1 MALKLVFR
9 AAAQADLDA
18 LDDYIAQDSPR
29 QAAAFVQKIIERC
42 DRLTEFPETG
52 RLRNDLRPGLRLIA
66 LKRRVVIAYRVTPE
80 AVEIGRVF
88 YGGRDVDALLAG
100 EPDEG

>member
-9 AAAQADLDA
+9 PAAQADLDA

-52 RLRNDLRPGLRLIA
+52 RLRNDLRPGLRLVA
-66 LKRRVVIAYRVTPE
+66 FKRRVVIAYRVTPQ
-80 AVEIGRVF
+80 AVGSGRGF
-88 YGGRDVDALLAG
+88 YGGGAVARLLGAG
-100 EPDEG
+100 

>member
-9 AAAQADLDA
+9 PAAQADLDA

-42 DRLTEFPETG
+42 DRLTESPKPDGFATTSAAACG
-52 RLRNDLRPGLRLIA
+52 LLRSSVGL
-66 LKRRVVIAYRVTPE
+66 
-80 AVEIGRVF
+80 
-88 YGGRDVDALLAG
+88 
-100 EPDEG
+100 

>member
-9 AAAQADLDA
+9 PVSLEDLEA
-18 LDDYIAQDSPR
+18 LDDYIVCYSPR
-29 QAAAFVQKIIERC
+29 QAAAFVPKIIERC

-52 RLRNDLRPGLRLIA
+52 RLRNDLRPGLRLVA
-66 LKRRVVIAYRVTPE
+66 FKRRVVIAYRVTPE
-80 AVEIGRVF
+80 TVEIGRVF
-88 YGGRDVDALLAG
+88 YGGRDVDALLAD